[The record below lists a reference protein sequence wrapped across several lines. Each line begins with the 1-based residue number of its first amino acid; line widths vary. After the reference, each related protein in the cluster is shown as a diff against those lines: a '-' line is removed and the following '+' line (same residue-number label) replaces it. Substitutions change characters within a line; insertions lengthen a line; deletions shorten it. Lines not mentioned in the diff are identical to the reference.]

1 MHRTLEQSTLVSS
14 SFRRFLRTGSW
25 LAAAMSVAVTGCSVG
40 EVDYG
45 SNNED
50 APTWEE
56 FLASSYQEPWQDGVF
71 VVNGDEPIADVKKL
85 REYYDQIYAPD
96 GALIVHQAGNAD
108 AKWDAVQ
115 RKNLTFCISENF
127 GDFKATI
134 AAAMEEATGNWEA
147 AADVDY
153 IYAVEEDGNCDQNNN
168 NVVFDVRMVTGQPYL
183 ARAFFPG
190 QNRTQ
195 RNVLV
200 DQSSFGNLGA
210 ITLAGILRHE
220 LGHTLGFR
228 HEHTRPEA
236 GGVCFEDNSWRELT
250 EYDQLSVMH
259 YPQCNGVSGR
269 DLVLTELDVAGA
281 QALYAEA
288 GQDPTDPTD
297 PVDPTDPTPTQGTPQ
312 SGSNNTSI
320 AQGQQH
326 NYEPVSVLP
335 GTQVV
340 AQLSGTGDADLYVR
354 FDQAP
359 TFFAFD
365 CRPYLDGSNELCS
378 LDVPAGATTAHIM
391 IDGYSASN
399 YQISLNW
406 VSPQ

>member
-1 MHRTLEQSTLVSS
+1 MNRTLEQSTLVSK
-14 SFRRFLRTGSW
+14 SFLHAGSW
-25 LAAAMSVAVTGCSVG
+25 LAAAMSVALTGCSVG

-45 SNNED
+45 NNNED

-56 FLASSYQEPWQDGVF
+56 FLASTYQEPWQDGVF
-71 VVNGDEPIADVKKL
+71 VINGDEAIADEKKL
-85 REYYDQIYAPD
+85 RERYDEIYAGG

-115 RKNLTFCISENF
+115 RKNLTFCISDNF
-127 GDFKATI
+127 GDFKATMI
-134 AAAMEEATGNWEA
+134 AAMEEATGDWEA

-153 IYAVEEDGNCDQNNN
+153 IYAADEDGNCDQNNN
-168 NVVFDVRMVTGQPYL
+168 NVVFDVGMVTGQPYL

-228 HEHTRPEA
+228 HEHTRPDT
-236 GGVCFEDNSWRELT
+236 GNVCFEDNNWRELT
-250 EYDQLSVMH
+250 QYDQLSVMH

-281 QALYAEA
+281 QALYAVA
-288 GQDPTDPTD
+288 GQDPT
-297 PVDPTDPTPTQGTPQ
+297 DPTDPTPTQGTPQ
-312 SGSNNTSI
+312 SGQNATSI

-326 NYEPVSVLP
+326 NYEPVSVLA
-335 GTQVV
+335 GTQIA
-340 AQLSGTGDADLYVR
+340 AQLSGTGDADLYIR
-354 FDQAP
+354 FNQAP
-359 TFFAFD
+359 TFTAFD
-365 CRPYLDGSNELCS
+365 CRPYLNGSNELCS

-391 IDGYSASN
+391 IDGYTSAN
-399 YQISLNW
+399 YQISMSW